1 MARADDCAVLS
12 GRTNEA
18 RVRTVRLRVGCALAD
33 GRRLFRKGFRRQ
45 VRVPDSANLIEKL
58 DGDNERIRVS
68 AKRRFVLS
76 AVLFFVVFYFAL
88 PLLIGLTSVLDT
100 QAIGALNLAYIYTY
114 AQFVMILVLG
124 QLYLARAKRWDE
136 LDDETKRDA
145 AHKGVEAE

>member
-1 MARADDCAVLS
+1 MATMSESEWTRISQTEAF
-12 GRTNEA
+12 GR
-18 RVRTVRLRVGCALAD
+18 L
-33 GRRLFRKGFRRQ
+33 
-45 VRVPDSANLIEKL
+45 
-58 DGDNERIRVS
+58 VS